1 MKRYIFLLFRS
12 IALYT
17 GHAPANFAFVRV
29 LSFKL
34 RFTRFQQV
42 PTGSDYPVSQSY
54 TAEKFIRQLLLISF
68 FFLFFSRERQT
79 KSKE

>member
-1 MKRYIFLLFRS
+1 MKRYLFLLFRS

-54 TAEKFIRQLLLISF
+54 TAEKLIRYLF
-68 FFLFFSRERQT
+68 FHLYSSFLFFPKTETSE
-79 KSKE
+79 S